1 MATIRDVAKLAGVS
15 VSTVSRVLNQNGY
28 VNKETEQKVVAAISK
43 LNYEPNA
50 VARGLASKKTGT
62 IAIIL
67 PDISNPFFPELARA
81 VEDVARTYGYTV
93 FLCNSDDHSDK
104 EKSYIDVLHKKYI
117 DGIIF
122 ASNTLTGSDIE
133 RMHKQNTPF
142 VVLDRTPDQES
153 CSIVRSKNFH
163 GAQLAVEHLLEV
175 GCKKIAHIYG
185 PQHFSTARERLMGYE
200 DCVRDYNWFSPSLM
214 IPGDFSMNGGKKA
227 AEILL
232 KRFPDVDG
240 IFIGNDLMAV
250 GALKVLN
257 QKGIKVPDEMAICG
271 FDGISL
277 TEMIEP
283 EITTVAQ
290 PIYEMGAL
298 ATRIL
303 IKKIE
308 RHLEQNQCYEFDVK
322 LIPRESTR
330 RGRTHEST

>member
-1 MATIRDVAKLAGVS
+1 LATIRDVAKLAGVS

-50 VARGLASKKTGT
+50 MARGLASKKTGT

-122 ASNTLTGSDIE
+122 ASNTLTGSEIE
-133 RMHKQNTPF
+133 RMQKQNTPF
-142 VVLDRTPDQES
+142 VVLDRTPDQQS
-153 CSIVRSKNFH
+153 CSIVRSKNYL
-163 GAQLAVEHLLEV
+163 GGRLAVEHLLEV

-185 PQHFSTARERLMGYE
+185 PQYFSTARERLMGYE
-200 DCVRDYNWFSPSLM
+200 DCVRGYDWFSPSLM

-227 AEILL
+227 VEILFQ
-232 KRFPDVDG
+232 RFSDVDG

-277 TEMIEP
+277 SEMIEP
-283 EITTVAQ
+283 EITTIAQ

-303 IKKIE
+303 IKKIQG
-308 RHLEQNQCYEFDVK
+308 LEQQNQCYELDVK
-322 LIPRESTR
+322 LVPRESTR
-330 RGRTHEST
+330 RGTNP